1 MIIKK
6 YKLISKKILYYLLIN
21 IKYLLYNIKTK
32 MEKDELYLE
41 DFIPAYPYL
50 ETGLNDKNEL
60 GNNEPNLYNP
70 YKDKYE
76 LSNFNKQE
84 FYEDLLDIL
93 EERPEQKGVA
103 LKQQEF
109 ISRFLSP
116 KTLNNEILLFHQV
129 GTGKTCSAINIA
141 EQAMTINTNLKV
153 LVLVKG
159 DTFIKNFVNELAFQ
173 CTSGEYI
180 PENYSKLTLKEKVV
194 RLNKNIRKKYEINTF
209 YKFAQEL
216 SKLKDDKVKQY
227 YSNHIVIIDEVHNIK
242 DTEKKKQ
249 EQRVYVYKQLH
260 RLLHLIDNKKV
271 ILLSA
276 TPMKDNITE
285 FASVMNLILPMNLQ
299 LPTKNDFIK
308 TFFIKSEDKE
318 DKIKNVEL
326 LKNYIRGRVSF
337 LRTME
342 SQVTKTNIGKIINK
356 LKYTL
361 VDVDKMSSFQTE
373 IYEKALRKDGSSTNI
388 EELKNNSE
396 DEILVNKN
404 LLEEEDNLEE
414 SEQSETEKEDKKGLY
429 DNSRQASLFVFPDG
443 TYGREGFNNPENITM
458 REDIT
463 ELKSKKGK
471 IEEESKRKKPQFTN
485 KLKNILT
492 KNGTLTSPLD
502 ILNEIGKY
510 SSKYK
515 RALEEIILH
524 PKENTFVYSQF
535 YKGSGLVV
543 FAECLKLLGYN
554 ESTGNSIDIYN
565 KQEGQVLRFA
575 ILAEK
580 ITNKVENNIKI
591 FNKPEN
597 RHGKYIQ
604 VLLGS
609 PLVSE
614 GRSFFN
620 IRQIHILTPHWNM
633 SLTEQVSGRGIR
645 AFSHNDLNKEE
656 RYVKVY
662 RHCSLPIS
670 KNITS
675 IDYLMYEI
683 SEIKDLKI
691 KQIERVCKET
701 AVDCALN
708 KKRNLLS
715 IDTDYTRE
723 CEYQKC
729 NYVCDNV
736 SDNYIQKKIEGM
748 FKDKKILDTYNL
760 FYGDKLVLSTINM
773 IKQLF
778 KRNFMIHIKD
788 LMRHFGE
795 ISFILLIRSLKLI
808 LVNNIPIIN
817 KYGFTCYLKYERNIF
832 FLSDNIQSSNSF
844 FLNYYCE
851 NPPVYSTT
859 KFKSIILE
867 NQSNNIEKIIKYI
880 DSLNLS
886 TDKDDFKK
894 ASELLFEL
902 KPELQEQLIE
912 LSIYS
917 KINNTSEKY
926 KNVKEL
932 CLKLFNPNII
942 ELDDMYISVHLID
955 ENKYRYILK
964 SSKNIDDWDYV
975 NDNIME
981 KLKEKEKEKVVE
993 TKYIEDN
1000 PFGFYGYITLDQKF
1014 KIKQTEKAIFAEKGS
1029 TLMKEGK
1036 KELDKR
1042 KIGEGAVCLT
1052 MVPSKKILDIILKL
1066 CKKTDYFN
1074 IPDSAKDIKLESI
1087 DKMKNLLINKAK
1099 YTEKELDKYE
1109 ENDIRIA
1116 YYWFF
1121 KFSKP
1126 QICDNIKTFFE
1137 KNNILQYEK

>member
-1 MIIKK
+1 
-6 YKLISKKILYYLLIN
+6 
-21 IKYLLYNIKTK
+21 
-32 MEKDELYLE
+32 MEKEDELHLE

-50 ETGLNDKNEL
+50 ESGVNDNNEI
-60 GNNEPNLYNP
+60 GNNEPFLYNP

-109 ISRFLSP
+109 LARFLSP
-116 KTLNNEILLFHQV
+116 QTLNNKILLFHQV

-141 EQAMTINTNLKV
+141 ELAMTMNPELKV

-159 DTFIKNFVNELAFQ
+159 DTFVKNFVNELAFQ
-173 CTSGEYI
+173 CTPGQYI
-180 PENYSKLTLKEKVV
+180 PENYSKLTAKEKVI

-216 SKLKDDKVKQY
+216 TKLKDDKVKQY
-227 YSNHIVIIDEVHNIK
+227 YSNHLVIVDEVHNIK

-299 LPTKNDFIK
+299 LPTKKDFIK
-308 TFFIKSEDKE
+308 TFFTKDGNEE

-342 SQVTKTNIGKIINK
+342 SQVTKTNMGKIINK
-356 LKYTL
+356 MKYTL
-361 VDVDKMSSFQTE
+361 VDVDKMSPFQTE
-373 IYEKALRKDGSSTNI
+373 IYEKALRKDSSSTNI
-388 EELKNNSE
+388 EDLKNNSE
-396 DEILVNKN
+396 DE
-404 LLEEEDNLEE
+404 LLGNQTLDEPENSEELE
-414 SEQSETEKEDKKGLY
+414 SEGEKEDKKGLY

-443 TYGREGFNNPENITM
+443 SYGRDGFNNPDNITVRDDM
-458 REDIT
+458 V
-463 ELKSKKGK
+463 EL
-471 IEEESKRKKPQFTN
+471 KRKKPQFTN

-492 KNGTLTSPLD
+492 KNGTLTSPID

-543 FAECLKLLGYN
+543 FSECLKLLGYQ
-554 ESTGNSIDIYN
+554 ESSGNSLDIYN
-565 KQEGQVLRFA
+565 NQEGQILRFA

-580 ITNKVENNIKI
+580 ITSKVENNIKI
-591 FNKPEN
+591 FNRPEN

-620 IRQIHILTPHWNM
+620 VRQIHVLTPHWNM

-645 AFSHNDLNKEE
+645 AFSHKDLDEGD

-662 RHCSLPIS
+662 RHCSLPSS

-691 KQIERVCKET
+691 KQIERICKET

-708 KKRNLLS
+708 KKRNLLA
-715 IDTDYTRE
+715 IDKDDTRE

-736 SDNYIQKKIEGM
+736 SDEYIQNKLEGM
-748 FKDKKILDTYNL
+748 FRDKRIVDTYNL
-760 FYGDKLVLSTINM
+760 FYGEKLVLSTINM

-778 KRNFMIHIKD
+778 KRNFTIHIKD
-788 LMRHFGE
+788 LMRHFGDL
-795 ISFILLIRSLKLI
+795 SFILLIRSLKLI
-808 LVNNIPIIN
+808 LLNNIPIIN
-817 KYGFTCYLKYERNIF
+817 QYGFTCYLKYERNIF
-832 FLSDNIQSSNSF
+832 FLSDNIQSPNSF
-844 FLNYYCE
+844 FVNYYCE
-851 NPPVYSTT
+851 HPPVYSNT

-867 NQSNNIEKIIKYI
+867 NQSNNMEKIIKYI

-886 TDKDDFKK
+886 NKDNFKK

-902 KPELQEQLIE
+902 EGDLQEQLIE
-912 LSIYS
+912 MSIYS
-917 KINNTSEKY
+917 KMNDTSKKY
-926 KNVKEL
+926 KNIREL

-942 ELDDMYISVHLID
+942 ELDNMYVSVHLID

-981 KLKEKEKEKVVE
+981 KLKEKEKEKEVE
-993 TKYIEDN
+993 SKYIEEN

-1014 KIKQTEKAIFAEKGS
+1014 KIKQTEKAILAEKGS
-1029 TLMKEGK
+1029 ALMKEGK

-1042 KIGEGAVCLT
+1042 KMGEGAVCLT
-1052 MVPSKKILDIILKL
+1052 MVPSKKILDIILKIY
-1066 CKKTDYFN
+1066 KKTDYFN
-1074 IPDSAKDIKLESI
+1074 ISDSDKDVKSESI

-1099 YTEKELDKYE
+1099 YTEKELNMYQE
-1109 ENDIRIA
+1109 EDIRIA
-1116 YYWFF
+1116 YYWFS

-1126 QICDNIKTFFE
+1126 QICENIKTFFE

>member
-1 MIIKK
+1 
-6 YKLISKKILYYLLIN
+6 
-21 IKYLLYNIKTK
+21 
-32 MEKDELYLE
+32 MEKEDELHLE

-50 ETGLNDKNEL
+50 ESGINKDNEI
-60 GNNEPNLYNP
+60 GNNEPSIYNP
-70 YKDKYE
+70 YNDKYE

-84 FYEDLLDIL
+84 YYEDLLDIN
-93 EERPEQKGVA
+93 EERPEQKGVP

-109 ISRFLSP
+109 IGRFLSP
-116 KTLNNEILLFHQV
+116 NTLNNEILLFHQV

-141 EQAMTINTNLKV
+141 ELSISMNTDLKV

-159 DTFIKNFVNELAFQ
+159 DTFVKNFVNELAFQ
-173 CTSGEYI
+173 CTPGQYI
-180 PENYSKLTLKEKVV
+180 PENYSKLTEKEKVI

-209 YKFAQEL
+209 YKFAQEI
-216 SKLKDDKVKQY
+216 SKLKDDKLKLY
-227 YSNHIVIIDEVHNIK
+227 YSNHIVIVDEVHNIK
-242 DTEKKKQ
+242 DTEKKKT

-299 LPTKNDFIK
+299 LPTKKDFIK
-308 TFFIKSEDKE
+308 TFFIKGDNERGSGNSSE

-342 SQVTKTNIGKIINK
+342 SQVTKTNIGKIVNK

-361 VDVDKMSSFQTE
+361 VDADKMSSFQTE
-373 IYEKALRKDGSSTNI
+373 IYEKALRKDGSSTNM
-388 EELKNNSE
+388 EDLKNNSE
-396 DEILVNKN
+396 DELIGSQTLTP
-404 LLEEEDNLEE
+404 EE
-414 SEQSETEKEDKKGLY
+414 SEESSESDDSDKLEGEKEDKKGLY

-443 TYGREGFNNPENITM
+443 TYGREGFNNPENITI
-458 REDIT
+458 REDIA
-463 ELKSKKGK
+463 EIKSKKGK
-471 IEEESKRKKPQFTN
+471 IDEDSKRKKPQFTT
-485 KLKNILT
+485 KLKNIFT
-492 KNGTLTSPLD
+492 KNGTLTSPMD
-502 ILNEIGKY
+502 ILNEIGKC

-515 RALEEIILH
+515 RALEEIILN
-524 PKENTFVYSQF
+524 PKENCFIYSQF
-535 YKGSGLVV
+535 YKGSGLVI
-543 FAECLKLLGYN
+543 FAECLKLLGYF
-554 ESTGNSIDIYN
+554 ESTGGSTDIYS

-580 ITNKVENNIKI
+580 ITSKVENNIKI

-597 RHGKYIQ
+597 RNGKYIQ

-620 IRQIHILTPHWNM
+620 VRQIHVLTPHWNM
-633 SLTEQVSGRGIR
+633 SFTEQVIGRGIR
-645 AFSHNDLNKEE
+645 AFSHKDLDEAE
-656 RYVKVY
+656 RYVKIY
-662 RHCSLPIS
+662 RHCSMPLT
-670 KNITS
+670 KNTTS

-708 KKRNLLS
+708 KRRNLLT
-715 IDTDYTRE
+715 IDKDDTRE

-736 SDNYIQKKIEGM
+736 SDEFIQNKLEGM
-748 FKDKKILDTYNL
+748 VKDKRILDTYNL

-788 LMRHFGE
+788 LMRHFGDL
-795 ISFILLIRSLKLI
+795 SFILLIRSLKLI
-808 LVNNIPIIN
+808 LLNNIPIIN
-817 KYGFTCYLKYERNIF
+817 KYGFICYLKYERNIF
-832 FLSDNIQSSNSF
+832 FLSDNIQSPNSIF
-844 FLNYYCE
+844 VNYYCE
-851 NPPVYSTT
+851 HPPVYSTS

-867 NQSNNIEKIIKYI
+867 NQSNNIEKTIQFI
-880 DSLNLS
+880 DELNLS
-886 TDKDDFKK
+886 NKDNLKK
-894 ASELLFEL
+894 ASDLLFEL
-902 KPELQEQLIE
+902 EPELQEQLIE

-917 KINNTSEKY
+917 KIMNKVTEKY
-926 KNVKEL
+926 KNIKDL

-942 ELDDMYISVHLID
+942 ELDDMYISVHLIN
-955 ENKYRYILK
+955 ESKYRYILK
-964 SSKNIDDWDYV
+964 TSKNIDDWDYV
-975 NDNIME
+975 DDNVME

-993 TKYIEDN
+993 SKNIEDN
-1000 PFGFYGYITLDQKF
+1000 PFGFYGYITLNQKF
-1014 KIKQTEKAIFAEKGS
+1014 KIKQTEKAMISEKGS

-1042 KIGEGAVCLT
+1042 KVGEGAECMT
-1052 MVPSKKILDIILKL
+1052 MVPSKKILDIILKVY
-1066 CKKTDYFN
+1066 KKTDYFN
-1074 IPDSAKDIKLESI
+1074 IPESEKNIKTDSI
-1087 DKMKNLLINKAK
+1087 DKMRELLINKAK
-1099 YTEKELDKYE
+1099 YTDKELDVYGE
-1109 ENDIRIA
+1109 DGIRIA
-1116 YYWFF
+1116 YYWFY
-1121 KFSKP
+1121 KFNKK
-1126 QICDNIKTFFE
+1126 QICDNIQTFFE